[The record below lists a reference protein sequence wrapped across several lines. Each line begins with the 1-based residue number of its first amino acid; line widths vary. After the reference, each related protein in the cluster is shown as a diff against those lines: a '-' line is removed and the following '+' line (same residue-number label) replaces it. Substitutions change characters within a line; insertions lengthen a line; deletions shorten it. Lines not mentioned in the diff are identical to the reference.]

1 MVEAHIAPL
10 APTAAPVVALSKM
23 KPPELAKA
31 INEKVAQMTASART
45 TVQRAMEIGDLLIE
59 AKKRVGHG
67 KFEKWQR
74 PLPTLP
80 CNCSSLHGACRA
92 TT

>member
-31 INEKVAQMTASART
+31 INEKVAQMATEAS
-45 TVQRAMEIGDLLIE
+45 
-59 AKKRVGHG
+59 
-67 KFEKWQR
+67 
-74 PLPTLP
+74 P
-80 CNCSSLHGACRA
+80 CTKIVRSNLSHLAIP
-92 TT
+92 